1 MTIRGRLML
10 TASWL
15 ACRLPEGPL
24 YGLAELIG
32 ELWYRLTPGRAAQ
45 ARRNLRRVVQALAAS
60 GRGSASVRA
69 AASDPRALE
78 RLVRSAYRHAARYY
92 VEVARNPS
100 VTPAFVDERLQLDT
114 PELIAEAVVPGKAVL
129 FVGLHFGSV
138 EMAVIF
144 LAFRVGETVTPM
156 ETIEDAGLQAYFE
169 RTRGVAGIRL
179 VGLREARRELTH
191 ALRNGIPVGLVGD
204 RDLTGGGTLV
214 PLFGAPA
221 LMPMGPAMLAVE
233 TGVPTYG
240 MTVRRAGDGHFRGKI
255 IPIDVPAEGTRR
267 ERVTTTMTR
276 LAAAFE
282 DLIADAP
289 DQWWAVFFPIWPDLE
304 AEAGGTGDHGRDAR
318 GPRRQAGR
326 SRGSGMTDASDPTP
340 RLGRADLH
348 IHTLASDGTA
358 GIAAILDHVQT
369 RTDLDV
375 IAITDH
381 ERIDAAVA
389 AQAIARD
396 RGLRAEVV
404 VGEEVTTL
412 GGHLLGLY
420 LDRPIRPYRS
430 LRTSILAVHE
440 AGGLAIPAHPLVPYP
455 LCAQGWVLRR
465 LLEDPDPAARPDAL
479 ETFNPTSLGK
489 PWHRRVVRF
498 ADDNGLAHVGNSDA
512 HALEAIGTGWTTF
525 PGSTAAEL
533 RHAIETGTTEHG
545 GTFHETAGQ
554 LGTFGNQLR
563 KRGRDARDEV
573 AGRVRRDGTGRDHG
587 YPGGRLRPPRYES
600 GIEPGST
607 ERR

>member
-45 ARRNLRRVVQALAAS
+45 ARRNLRRVVQALAES

-100 VTPAFVDERLQLDT
+100 VTPAFVDERLALDT

-240 MTVRRAGDGHFRGKI
+240 MTVRRAGRGGHFRGKI

-304 AEAGGTGDHGRDAR
+304 AEAGAAATATA
-318 GPRRQAGR
+318 GPRRQTGR
-326 SRGSGMTDASDPTP
+326 PRGSGMTDATP

-358 GIAAILDHVQT
+358 GIAAILDHVEA

-404 VGEEVTTL
+404 VGEERSRS
-412 GGHLLGLY
+412 GGHLLDSISTPGPASCTARI
-420 LDRPIRPYRS
+420 DVRS
-430 LRTSILAVHE
+430 
-440 AGGLAIPAHPLVPYP
+440 
-455 LCAQGWVLRR
+455 
-465 LLEDPDPAARPDAL
+465 
-479 ETFNPTSLGK
+479 
-489 PWHRRVVRF
+489 
-498 ADDNGLAHVGNSDA
+498 
-512 HALEAIGTGWTTF
+512 
-525 PGSTAAEL
+525 
-533 RHAIETGTTEHG
+533 
-545 GTFHETAGQ
+545 
-554 LGTFGNQLR
+554 
-563 KRGRDARDEV
+563 
-573 AGRVRRDGTGRDHG
+573 
-587 YPGGRLRPPRYES
+587 
-600 GIEPGST
+600 
-607 ERR
+607 ER